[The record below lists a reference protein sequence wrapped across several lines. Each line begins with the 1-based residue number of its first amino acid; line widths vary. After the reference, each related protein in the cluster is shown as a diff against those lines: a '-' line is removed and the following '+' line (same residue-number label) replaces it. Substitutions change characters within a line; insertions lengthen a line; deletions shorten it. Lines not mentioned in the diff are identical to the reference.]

1 MPGTW
6 RRILRE
12 PLLHFLLLG
21 AALFVVWKATGRSPE
36 VGTARVE
43 VSGAEVEALVES
55 WRSVW
60 QRPPT
65 AAELDELVQEHVR
78 EEILYREALELGL
91 HRGDP
96 IIRRRLRQKME
107 LIAEDAGGAG
117 EPTAEE
123 LEAFFAEHPE
133 LFARE
138 ARLSFRHV
146 YVDRERRG
154 ASAREDATALLERL
168 RSDPSADLS
177 ELGDPLP
184 LPAQVGLMRASE
196 IRRLFGERFTGALE
210 GLPTGRWSGPVES
223 DLGLHLV
230 GVDERI
236 EMSVPPFDAVRGDVE
251 REWLA
256 ARQRQAR
263 ERYYERLRDGYEVV
277 VPDLEPFLDIEAG
290 AGGSPEMRFDR
301 DAAAGR
307 YSTGG

>member
-1 MPGTW
+1 MPVTW
-6 RRILRE
+6 RRILGE

-21 AALFVVWKATGRSPE
+21 GALFLIWKTTGRSPE
-36 VGTARVE
+36 VGAERIE
-43 VSGAEVEALVES
+43 VNAAEVEALIDG
-55 WRSVW
+55 WASVW

-65 AAELDELVQEHVR
+65 AAELEELLEEHVR

-107 LIAEDAGGAG
+107 LIAEDAGAAG
-117 EPTAEE
+117 EPTEEE
-123 LEAFFAEHPE
+123 LEAFFAEHPD

-146 YVDRERRG
+146 FVDRERRG
-154 ASAREDATALLERL
+154 AAAPEEATALLQRL
-168 RSDPSADLS
+168 RSDPATNLS

-184 LPAQVGLMRASE
+184 LPAQVGLMRVSE
-196 IRRLFGERFTGALE
+196 IRRLFGKRFTSALE
-210 GLPTGRWSGPVES
+210 ELPTERWSGPVES

-230 GVDERI
+230 RLDERI
-236 EMSVPPFDAVRGDVE
+236 EMSVPPFDTVRGDVE

-256 ARQRQAR
+256 ARQRRAR

-277 VPDLEPFLDIEAG
+277 LPDLEPFVDSRSG
-290 AGGSPEMRFDR
+290 AGGTPF
-301 DAAAGR
+301 
-307 YSTGG
+307 